1 MRERRKEAVVR
12 HKTLM
17 LCAALAIPLGAVA
30 AQRGGRGGA
39 ATAGG
44 GAEGG
49 APRLQRPATAGQI
62 EDLNPARLLV
72 DKRKKLSLVDSQV
85 AQMKVLEKKIKE
97 RNAALLAQYDSVRDE
112 MRFGNVAP
120 APGSMAATMGTGGSG
135 RRNAPSGSGTTMQ
148 TPEEAAKLREQLIA
162 LRVIGM
168 QIRERRPADLA
179 EALALLTPDQ
189 QKKAEEF
196 VNEQEEEVNRL
207 LPVGARGG

>member
-1 MRERRKEAVVR
+1 MRNRALV
-12 HKTLM
+12 
-17 LCAALAIPLGAVA
+17 LCAMLAIPFGAVA
-30 AQRGGRGGA
+30 AQGGGRGGRGGA

-44 GAEGG
+44 GAEVA
-49 APRLQRPATAGQI
+49 APRFQRPATAGQI

-72 DKRKKLSLVDSQV
+72 DKRKKLSLADSQV
-85 AQMKVLEKKIKE
+85 AQMKVLEKKITE
-97 RNAALLAQYDSVRDE
+97 RNKDLLTHYDSVRDD

-135 RRNAPSGSGTTMQ
+135 RKNASSGMGTTTQ
-148 TPEEAAKLREQLIA
+148 TPEEAARLREQLIA

-179 EALALLTPDQ
+179 DALALLTPDQ

-196 VNEQEEEVNRL
+196 VKEQEEEVNRL
-207 LPVGARGG
+207 LPAGGRGG